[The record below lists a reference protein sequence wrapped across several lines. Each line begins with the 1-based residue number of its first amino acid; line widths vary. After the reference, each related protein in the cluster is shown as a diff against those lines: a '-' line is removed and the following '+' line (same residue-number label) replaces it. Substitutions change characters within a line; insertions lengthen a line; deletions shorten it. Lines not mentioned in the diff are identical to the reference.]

1 MLEPKYFYR
10 KLDSLLAG
18 IGKEKTGQD
27 FLFNILM
34 KLEDTF
40 GTDLQIRRG
49 RIYQEVAAGFEL
61 IHPVEEDDND
71 YTDRIPSD
79 TYEIQ
84 LILRS
89 RLYLFDDPGAS
100 TPFKNFTGYEY
111 SVPAAFVVNSPDQKY
126 IFVFELMS
134 GWVREEIEFC
144 LNAVRRA
151 VNYRLFSE
159 AVIGELQQAARIQQ
173 SLIAS
178 VPPVIPGWD
187 IAARS
192 KPAELVGG
200 DLYDYFKFEADEFG
214 ICFGDASGHG
224 LPAALMVRDVVTGL
238 RMGVEKHMKMVY
250 TLKKLNEVIYR
261 GSYSTSFISLFFA
274 EFENNGNLFYANG
287 GHPAP
292 LLFKKSGLVEL
303 QPTGLI
309 FGAFPDI
316 SIKRS
321 FAHMDEGD
329 TLLLYSDGI
338 IERQNGNE
346 EFFTV
351 ERVKQIV
358 REHQTMGASE
368 LIEVIFEGAD
378 KFGGGAKWD
387 DDATLMVIKKVKTA

>member
-10 KLDSLLAG
+10 KLDALLAG

-27 FLFNILM
+27 FLVNIVTRLQ
-34 KLEDTF
+34 TVF
-40 GTDLQIRRG
+40 GNDLQIGNG
-49 RIYQEVAAGFEL
+49 RIYEEVTGNFEL
-61 IHPVEEDDND
+61 IYPDGLDENSYAHKVAVDLPEVALVLK
-71 YTDRIPSD
+71 T
-79 TYEIQ
+79 
-84 LILRS
+84 
-89 RLYLFDDPGAS
+89 RLYIFDDPA
-100 TPFKNFTGYEY
+100 TITIFKPADQEGY
-111 SVPAAFVVNSPDQKY
+111 SVPAVVVVNSPERKY
-126 IFVFELMS
+126 IFVFELRS

-159 AVIGELQQAARIQQ
+159 AVIGEMEQAARIQQ
-173 SLIAS
+173 SLLAS
-178 VPPVIPGWD
+178 VPPAIPGWE

-200 DLYDYFKFEADEFG
+200 DLYDYFKFDADDFG

-287 GHPAP
+287 GHPSP
-292 LLFKKSGLVEL
+292 LIFKKDGIEEL
-303 QPTGLI
+303 HPTGLI

-329 TLLLYSDGI
+329 ILLLYSDGI
-338 IERQNGNE
+338 IERQNANE
-346 EFFTV
+346 EFFTI
-351 ERVKQIV
+351 Q
-358 REHQTMGASE
+358 
-368 LIEVIFEGAD
+368 EVIKLVKKHGKKPAADIIEIIFEEAD
-378 KFGGGAKWD
+378 RFGGGVKWD
-387 DDATLMVIKKVKTA
+387 DDATLMVIKKTKS

>member
-18 IGKEKTGQD
+18 IGKEQTGQD
-27 FLFNILM
+27 FLFNIVT
-34 KLEDTF
+34 KLESTF
-40 GTDLQIRRG
+40 GDDLQIRRG
-49 RIYQEVAAGFEL
+49 RIYEEITGFFEL
-61 IHPVEEDDND
+61 IYPDVDENLLYHKKLNSD
-71 YTDRIPSD
+71 IPEVVLVMK
-79 TYEIQ
+79 T
-84 LILRS
+84 
-89 RLYLFDDPGAS
+89 RLYIFDDPS
-100 TPFKNFTGYEY
+100 KTTKFSPENRSEY
-111 SVPAAFVVNSPDQKY
+111 SIPAALVVNNADKKF
-126 IFVFELMS
+126 IFVFDLLS
-134 GWVREEIEFC
+134 GWVREEVEFC

-159 AVIGELQQAARIQQ
+159 AVISEMQQAARIQQ
-173 SLIAS
+173 SLLTS
-178 VPPVIPGWD
+178 VPPAIEGWD
-187 IAARS
+187 IAAKS

-200 DLYDYFKFEADEFG
+200 DLYDYFRFDIHEFG

-292 LLFKKSGLVEL
+292 LLFKKKGLEEL
-303 QPTGLI
+303 HPTGLI

-329 TLLLYSDGI
+329 ILVLFSDGI
-338 IERQNGNE
+338 VERQNANE
-346 EFFTV
+346 EFYGTK
-351 ERVKQIV
+351 EMIK
-358 REHQTMGASE
+358 
-368 LIEVIFEGAD
+368 LIKRNKSKKAEDIINIIFQEAD
-378 KFGGGAKWD
+378 KFGGGNKWD
-387 DDATLMVIKKVKTA
+387 DDATLMVIKRIKTK

>member
-27 FLFNILM
+27 FLFNILI
-34 KLEDTF
+34 KLEDSF
-40 GTDLQIRRG
+40 GSDLQISRG
-49 RIYQEVAAGFEL
+49 RIYEEVAANFEL
-61 IHPVEEDDND
+61 IYPVEENTKG
-71 YTDRIPSD
+71 YTEKFPSEMHE
-79 TYEIQ
+79 TQ

-89 RLYLFDDPGAS
+89 RLYIFDNPGAS
-100 TPFKNFTGYEY
+100 TPFKNFSGYEY

-159 AVIGELQQAARIQQ
+159 AVIGEMQQAARIQQ
-173 SLIAS
+173 SLLAS
-178 VPPVIPGWD
+178 VPPSIPGWD

-200 DLYDYFKFEADEFG
+200 DLYDYFRFEAEDFG

-292 LLFKKSGLVEL
+292 LIFKKKSIVEL

-329 TLLLYSDGI
+329 ILLLYSDGI
-338 IERQNGNE
+338 IERQNADE
-346 EFFTV
+346 EFFAISNV
-351 ERVKQIV
+351 ISLV
-358 REHQTMGASE
+358 REHENLGASE
-368 LIEVIFEGAD
+368 IIELIFEEAD
-378 KFGGGAKWD
+378 KFGGGAKWE
-387 DDATLMVIKKVKTA
+387 DDATLMVIKKIKF

>member
-27 FLFNILM
+27 FLFNILI
-34 KLEDTF
+34 KLEDSF
-40 GTDLQIRRG
+40 GSDLQIRRG
-49 RIYQEVAAGFEL
+49 RIYEEVAASFEL
-61 IHPVEEDDND
+61 IYPVEENTKG
-71 YTDRIPSD
+71 YTERFPSEMH
-79 TYEIQ
+79 EIQ

-89 RLYLFDDPGAS
+89 RLYIFDNPGAS
-100 TPFKNFTGYEY
+100 TPFKNFPGFEY

-159 AVIGELQQAARIQQ
+159 AVIGEMQQAARIQQ
-173 SLIAS
+173 SLLAS
-178 VPPVIPGWD
+178 VPPSIPGWD

-200 DLYDYFKFEADEFG
+200 DLYDYFRFEAEDFG

-292 LLFKKSGLVEL
+292 LIFKKKSIVEL

-329 TLLLYSDGI
+329 ILLLYSDGI
-338 IERQNGNE
+338 IERQNADE
-346 EFFTV
+346 EFFAISNV
-351 ERVKQIV
+351 ISLV
-358 REHQTMGASE
+358 REHENLGASAIIE
-368 LIEVIFEGAD
+368 LIFEEAD
-378 KFGGGAKWD
+378 KFGAGAKWE
-387 DDATLMVIKKVKTA
+387 DDATLMIIKKIKS

>member
-18 IGKEKTGQD
+18 IGKEKTGKA
-27 FLFNILM
+27 FLVNIVTL
-34 KLEDTF
+34 LEKTF
-40 GTDLQIRRG
+40 GDDLQIRRG
-49 RIYQEVAAGFEL
+49 RIYEEVTGNYEL
-61 IHPVEEDDND
+61 IYPGDGESGN
-71 YTDRIPSD
+71 YTLKISADSPEV
-79 TYEIQ
+79 TTVVKT
-84 LILRS
+84 
-89 RLYLFDDPGAS
+89 RLYIFDEPTENTKFLQIERYG
-100 TPFKNFTGYEY
+100 Y
-111 SVPAAFVVNSPDQKY
+111 SVPAAFVVNNPDKRF
-126 IFVFELMS
+126 IFVFELLS

-159 AVIGELQQAARIQQ
+159 AVIGEMQQAARIQQ
-173 SLIAS
+173 SLLTSI
-178 VPPVIPGWD
+178 PPSFEGWD
-187 IAARS
+187 IAAKS

-200 DLYDYFKFEADEFG
+200 DLYDYFRFDANEFG

-287 GHPAP
+287 GHPSP
-292 LLFKKSGLVEL
+292 LIFNNKGIQEL
-303 QPTGLI
+303 HPTGLI

-321 FAHMDEGD
+321 FAHMEEGD
-329 TLLLYSDGI
+329 LLLLYSDGI
-338 IERQNGNE
+338 IERQNADQ
-346 EFFTV
+346 EFFTINEV
-351 ERVKQIV
+351 TKVIKKHKSKKAADI
-358 REHQTMGASE
+358 
-368 LIEVIFEGAD
+368 IEILFEEAD
-378 KFGGGAKWD
+378 KFGNGVKWE
-387 DDATLMVIKKVKTA
+387 DDATLMVIKRIKTK

>member
-27 FLFNILM
+27 FLFNILI
-34 KLEDTF
+34 KLEDSF
-40 GTDLQIRRG
+40 GSDLQIRRG
-49 RIYQEVAAGFEL
+49 RIYEEVAASFEL
-61 IHPVEEDDND
+61 IYPVEENTKG
-71 YTDRIPSD
+71 YTERFPSEMH
-79 TYEIQ
+79 EIQ

-89 RLYLFDDPGAS
+89 RLYIFDNPGAS
-100 TPFKNFTGYEY
+100 TPFKNFPGFEY

-159 AVIGELQQAARIQQ
+159 AVIGEMQQAARIQQ
-173 SLIAS
+173 SLLAS
-178 VPPVIPGWD
+178 VPPSIPGWD

-200 DLYDYFKFEADEFG
+200 DLYDYFRFEAEDFG

-292 LLFKKSGLVEL
+292 LIFKKKSIVEL

-329 TLLLYSDGI
+329 ILLLYSDGI
-338 IERQNGNE
+338 IERQNADE
-346 EFFTV
+346 EFFAISNV
-351 ERVKQIV
+351 ISLV
-358 REHQTMGASE
+358 REHENLGASE
-368 LIEVIFEGAD
+368 IIELIFEEAD
-378 KFGGGAKWD
+378 KFGAGAKWE
-387 DDATLMVIKKVKTA
+387 DDATLMIIKKIKS

>member
-10 KLDSLLAG
+10 KLDSLLAS

-27 FLFNILM
+27 FLFNILI
-34 KLEDTF
+34 KLQDSF
-40 GTDLQIRRG
+40 GSDLQIRRG
-49 RIYQEVAAGFEL
+49 RIYQEVAANFEL
-61 IHPVEEDDND
+61 IYPLEQGVIG
-71 YTDRIPSD
+71 YTDRIPSEMQ
-79 TYEIQ
+79 EIQ
-84 LILRS
+84 LILKS
-89 RLYLFDDPGAS
+89 RLYIFDNPGAS
-100 TPFKNFTGYEY
+100 TPFKNFPGYEY

-159 AVIGELQQAARIQQ
+159 AVIGEMQQAARIQQ
-173 SLIAS
+173 SLLAS
-178 VPPVIPGWD
+178 VPPSIPGWD

-200 DLYDYFKFEADEFG
+200 DLYDYFRFEAEDFG

-292 LLFKKSGLVEL
+292 LIFKKNSIVEL

-329 TLLLYSDGI
+329 ILLLYSDGI
-338 IERQNGNE
+338 IERQNANE
-346 EFFTV
+346 EFYSINN
-351 ERVKQIV
+351 VKSLV
-358 REHQTMGASE
+358 REHEDLGASE
-368 LIEVIFEGAD
+368 LIELIFEEAD
-378 KFGGGAKWD
+378 RFGGGAKWE
-387 DDATLMVIKKVKTA
+387 DDATLMVIKKIKTA

>member
-27 FLFNILM
+27 FLFNILI
-34 KLEDTF
+34 KLEDSF
-40 GTDLQIRRG
+40 GSDLQIRRG
-49 RIYQEVAAGFEL
+49 RIYEEVAASFEL
-61 IHPVEEDDND
+61 IYPVEENTKG
-71 YTDRIPSD
+71 YTERFPSEMH
-79 TYEIQ
+79 EIQ

-89 RLYLFDDPGAS
+89 RLYIFDNPGAS
-100 TPFKNFTGYEY
+100 TPFKNFPGFEY

-126 IFVFELMS
+126 TFVFELMS

-159 AVIGELQQAARIQQ
+159 AVIGEMQQAARIQQ
-173 SLIAS
+173 SLLAS
-178 VPPVIPGWD
+178 VPPSIPGWD

-200 DLYDYFKFEADEFG
+200 DLYDYFRFEAEDFG

-292 LLFKKSGLVEL
+292 LIFKKKSIVEL

-329 TLLLYSDGI
+329 ILLLYSDGI
-338 IERQNGNE
+338 IERQNADE
-346 EFFTV
+346 EFFAISNV
-351 ERVKQIV
+351 ISLV
-358 REHQTMGASE
+358 REHENLGASE
-368 LIEVIFEGAD
+368 IIELIFEEAD
-378 KFGGGAKWD
+378 KFGAGAKWE
-387 DDATLMVIKKVKTA
+387 DDATLMIIKKIKS

>member
-10 KLDSLLAG
+10 KLDALLAG

-27 FLFNILM
+27 FLVNIVTR
-34 KLEDTF
+34 LETVF
-40 GTDLQIRRG
+40 GNDLQIGNG
-49 RIYQEVAAGFEL
+49 RIYEEVTGNFEL
-61 IHPVEEDDND
+61 IYPENPDTAEYAFKVAVD
-71 YTDRIPSD
+71 IPEVVLVLK
-79 TYEIQ
+79 T
-84 LILRS
+84 
-89 RLYLFDDPGAS
+89 RLYIFDDPSAI
-100 TPFKNFTGYEY
+100 TVFKPAEQTGY
-111 SVPAAFVVNSPDQKY
+111 SVPAVLMVNSPEKRF
-126 IFVFELMS
+126 IFVFELRS

-159 AVIGELQQAARIQQ
+159 AVIGEMQQAARIQQ
-173 SLIAS
+173 SLLAS
-178 VPPVIPGWD
+178 VPPAIPGWE

-200 DLYDYFKFEADEFG
+200 DLYDYFRFDADDFG

-287 GHPAP
+287 GHPSP
-292 LLFKKSGLVEL
+292 LIFKKNRIEEL
-303 QPTGLI
+303 HPTGLI

-329 TLLLYSDGI
+329 ILLLYSDGI
-338 IERQNGNE
+338 IERQNANE
-346 EFFTV
+346 EFFTI
-351 ERVKQIV
+351 K
-358 REHQTMGASE
+358 
-368 LIEVIFEGAD
+368 EVIKLVKKHGSKPAAQIIEIIFEEAD
-378 KFGGGAKWD
+378 KFGGGVKWD
-387 DDATLMVIKKVKTA
+387 DDATLMVIKKIKS